1 MKKTLV
7 LIALCIAQISF
18 AQVSKNL
25 GDFDEV
31 KVFDRISLEL
41 IPSDKNRIE
50 ISGSRNNEVEII
62 NKNGELKI
70 RMSLQK
76 LLKGEEVKAILY
88 FKKIESIDASEG
100 SFVSAT
106 ETFKQTSIAISAKE
120 GSEIQL
126 EIDVRKAKVKAVT
139 GGIIRLSGKAVNQ
152 DITITTG
159 GILAAKKLL
168 TAQTT
173 VNISAGGEAE
183 INASELVDAK
193 VRAGGTVTIFGK
205 PHESKQKT
213 ILGGTIIEGRD

>member
-1 MKKTLV
+1 MKKILV

-41 IPSDKNRIE
+41 VPSDENRIE
-50 ISGSRNNEVEII
+50 IFGSRNNEVEIV
-62 NKNGELKI
+62 NRNGELKI

-100 SFVSAT
+100 SFVSASK
-106 ETFKQTSIAISAKE
+106 TFKQTSIALSAKE

-126 EIDVRKAKVKAVT
+126 QLDVRKVKVKAVT

-152 DITITTG
+152 EVTINTG
-159 GILAAKKLL
+159 GILAAQKLQ
-168 TAQTT
+168 TSQTT

-183 INASELVDAK
+183 IYASEFVDAQ
-193 VRAGGTVTIFGK
+193 VRVGGTVTIFGK
-205 PHESKQKT
+205 PQQSKQKT